1 MKNYLLLLSF
11 VLMSIFAFGQAP
23 QGINYQ
29 TVVRD
34 GDGQPLANTA
44 LSLKMTIRAGA
55 PDGEVVYTET
65 HAVVS
70 NTFGLVNLV
79 IGQGTPQTGEF
90 SSINWGNTSHYLET
104 AIDLTGSGQFQ
115 VLGVTQFLS
124 VPYAKY
130 ADNSGFSANS
140 GFSTIA
146 NGIQTMTE
154 QERNALENPQPGMQ
168 IFNSTSNCLNYYTGV
183 HWFETCGECTPQ
195 PTEANAGDDQ
205 FGIVQNWVV
214 LQGNQAVVGQGYWSI
229 IYGEGGQIV
238 DPNNPNSVFYGQT
251 NTLYTLQWEI
261 ETECW
266 VSIDQVN
273 LEFGSYV
280 FACGDSLLDERD
292 QQKYGTVP
300 IGTQCWMSEN
310 LNIGAQI
317 NKYIQSTN
325 NGIIEKYCYSDAEQN
340 CDMFGALYDMDELFD
355 YAPQPEARGICMEG
369 WHLPSSQDWNILIAF
384 CGGTGVAGGKL
395 KQTGNLQQGTGLWY
409 SPNTGATNST
419 GFNGLPGGHSD
430 GDNNGY
436 YHGKNLHASFVNSS
450 TGTSFI
456 KTLWFDD
463 SSFDDIWGY
472 SLMRISVRCV
482 KDN

>member
-1 MKNYLLLLSF
+1 MKNLFLLLSF
-11 VLMSIFAFGQAP
+11 VLMSIFAFGQTP
-23 QGINYQ
+23 LGIHYQ
-29 TVVRD
+29 TIIRD
-34 GDGQPLANTA
+34 SDGQPLTNTA
-44 LSLKMTIRAGA
+44 LTLKMTIRANTV
-55 PDGEVVYTET
+55 DGEVVYTET

-90 SSINWGNTSHYLET
+90 SAINWGTASHFLET
-104 AIDLTGSGQFQ
+104 AVDLTGSGQFQ

-124 VPYAKY
+124 VPY
-130 ADNSGFSANS
+130 SLFSE
-140 GFSTIA
+140 
-146 NGIQTMTE
+146 NGIRSMTTV
-154 QERNALENPQPGMQ
+154 ERDSLINPTIGLQ
-168 IFNSTSNCLNYYTGV
+168 IFNSTTKCLNYYTGV

-195 PTEANAGDDQ
+195 PTEAIAGDDQ
-205 FGIVQNWVV
+205 FGLQQNWVV

-238 DPNNPNSVFYGQT
+238 DPFNPNSIFYGQT
-251 NTLYTLQWEI
+251 NTLYILQWEI
-261 ETECW
+261 ETECRI
-266 VSIDQVN
+266 SFDQVN

-355 YAPQPEARGICMEG
+355 YAPQHEARGICMEG

-436 YHGKNLHASFVNSS
+436 YEGKNLHAFFVNSS

-456 KTLWFDD
+456 KSLWFDD
-463 SSFDDIWGY
+463 SSFDDIWGW
-472 SLMRISVRCV
+472 SLIRI
-482 KDN
+482 